1 MKFNA
6 EVDCTPE
13 ELRQFLGLPD
23 VKPMQTAVLAK
34 IEKQALDAVDASSPD
49 ALFRMWMP
57 AVGQLS
63 EQFKGMMNVFMSSA
77 TRKKD

>member
-23 VKPMQTAVLAK
+23 VAPMQAAVLAK
-34 IEKQALDAVDASSPD
+34 IEKQALDAVDAASPD

-57 AVGQLS
+57 AIGQLS
-63 EQFKGMMNVFMSSA
+63 EQFKGMMGAFMSNA